1 MSSFFKNVS
10 FTFASNLICTLISV
24 LVTFILPKGI
34 SVENYGYFQLYFFYI
49 NYTGFLHFGW
59 ADGLFL
65 RHGGTYYESL
75 NKDVFGSQF
84 KIYWIIEILISLI
97 FCFAALYLA
106 DGPQR
111 TKVFLLIG
119 ASIAFNLPKTY
130 LQYLL
135 QATNRIKEYATLIT
149 LERVVFGL
157 FVFVIVCF
165 GEDSFT
171 LAIAADLFGKLIAL
185 IYAIFHCR
193 DLLTSRFILDKRI
206 INEIVSNIN
215 VGSKLMLANIASLL
229 IIGIV
234 RWAIDQKWDVST
246 FGKISLTL
254 SISNVMMI
262 FVRSVSM
269 VMLPTLRR
277 IDGQKYATI
286 YNDIKVILFAFMF
299 GGLLIYYPLNVVLLI
314 WLPNYADSLK
324 YMAILFPLCVFEG
337 KLSILVEMYLKTMR
351 LEKKILVSN
360 IVTLVF
366 SVIATIVSVFI
377 LENLTIAV
385 MCMLAIFAFR
395 TTLGEYLLSKN
406 LDINF
411 YRNIVVEMVLVV
423 VFICSSWLVGGI
435 KGLLIYCGAYAVFL
449 FVYHKK
455 IATVIKERVLKK
467 SSAEILSQK

>member
-1 MSSFFKNVS
+1 MSSFFKNIS

-24 LVTFILPKGI
+24 MVTFILPKGI
-34 SVENYGYFQLYFFYI
+34 SVENYGYFQLYFFYV

-65 RHGGTYYESL
+65 RYGGAYYESL
-75 NKDVFGSQF
+75 KKDVFGSQF
-84 KIYWIIEILISLI
+84 KIYWVIEILFSLF
-97 FCFAALYLA
+97 FCFAALCLA

-149 LERVVFGL
+149 LERIIFGL
-157 FVFVIVCF
+157 FVLAIVCL
-165 GEDSFT
+165 GKDSFI
-171 LAIAADLFGKLIAL
+171 LAITADLLGKLLSLTFAL
-185 IYAIFHCR
+185 YHCR
-193 DLLTSRFILDKRI
+193 DLLTSHFIVSKGVFR
-206 INEIVSNIN
+206 EIVSNIN

-254 SISNVMMI
+254 SISNIMMI

-277 IDGQKYATI
+277 IDGQKYASI
-286 YNDIKVILFAFMF
+286 YNDIKVVLFALMF
-299 GGLLIYYPLNVVLLI
+299 GGLLIYYPLYIVLTI
-314 WLPNYADSLK
+314 WLPNYAECLK

-360 IVTLVF
+360 IATLIF
-366 SVIATIVSVFI
+366 SVVATFVSVFI
-377 LENLTIAV
+377 LKNLSMAV
-385 MCMLAIFAFR
+385 MCILVIFAFR
-395 TTLGEYLLSKN
+395 TTLGEYLLSKH

-411 YRNIVVEMVLVV
+411 YRNILVEIGLVV
-423 VFICSSWLVGGI
+423 VFVCSSWFVGGI
-435 KGLLIYCGAYAVFL
+435 MGLLIYGGAYAVL
-449 FVYHKK
+449 LLMYRKK
-455 IATVIKERVLKK
+455 IVAVIKDRVLKK
-467 SSAEILSQK
+467 AA

>member
-65 RHGGTYYESL
+65 RHGGAYYESL

-149 LERVVFGL
+149 LERIVFGL
-157 FVFVIVCF
+157 FILAIVCS
-165 GEDSFT
+165 GKDSFT
-171 LAIAADLFGKLIAL
+171 LAICADLLGKLISLA
-185 IYAIFHCR
+185 YAIYNCR
-193 DLLTSRFILDKRI
+193 DLLASRFILGK
-206 INEIVSNIN
+206 NVFKEIVSNIN

-229 IIGIV
+229 IIGVV
-234 RWAIDQKWDVST
+234 RWAIDQKWDVCT

-254 SISNVMMI
+254 SVSNIMMI

-277 IDGQKYATI
+277 IEGQKYASI
-286 YNDIKVILFAFMF
+286 YNDIKVILFTLMF
-299 GGLLIYYPLNVVLLI
+299 GGLLIYYPLNVVLSI

-324 YMAILFPLCVFEG
+324 YMAVLFPLCVFEG

-351 LEKKILVSN
+351 LEKQILFSN
-360 IVTLVF
+360 IATLVF
-366 SVIATIVSVFI
+366 SIIATFVSVFV
-377 LENLTIAV
+377 LENLSIAV
-385 MCMLAIFAFR
+385 MCMLVIFAFR
-395 TTLGEYLLSKN
+395 TTLGEYLLSKHLN
-406 LDINF
+406 INF
-411 YRNIVVEMVLVV
+411 YRNIVVEMALVV
-423 VFICSSWLVGGI
+423 VFVCSSWLVSGI
-435 KGLLIYCGAYAVFL
+435 KGLLIYCGVYVVFL
-449 FVYHKK
+449 LMYRKK
-455 IATVIKERVLKK
+455 IVSVLKERVLKK
-467 SSAEILSQK
+467 SSGMFLSKK